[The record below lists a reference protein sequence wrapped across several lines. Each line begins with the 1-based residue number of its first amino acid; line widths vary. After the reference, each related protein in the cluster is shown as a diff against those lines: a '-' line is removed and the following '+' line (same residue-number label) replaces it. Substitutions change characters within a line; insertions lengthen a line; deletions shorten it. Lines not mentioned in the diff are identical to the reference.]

1 MYSFNFL
8 TMGLKSATTLMHT
21 YPPRWY
27 RAVLTVARYIVLAL
41 SVGMIVWITRDTIDG
56 VSLLSSPGY
65 MRYQFGVC
73 LFFLFDIVLETFGV
87 PRGERWRWLRDHL
100 LFILV
105 SVPWLSLFGWWHLE
119 LSPTVAYLVKFI
131 PMIRTGYVV
140 ALVTGALTANK
151 AVSLLAVYVM
161 WTAASVYFGSLM
173 FFVEESPV
181 NPQVDSWPTAMWW
194 ASVSMTTL
202 GSSINAVTA
211 TGRVLGV
218 ILSGEGL
225 MLLPVFT
232 VYVTNAVQTRER
244 QGALALDSFR
254 RGKMA
259 PVPGKNNGKEEKN
272 NENP

>member
-1 MYSFNFL
+1 MRVK
-8 TMGLKSATTLMHT
+8 TDGTATTG

-27 RAVLTVARYIVLAL
+27 RVVLTVARYIVLAL
-41 SVGMIVWITRDTIDG
+41 SVGMIVWITRDTVAG
-56 VSLLSSPGY
+56 VSLMSSQGY
-65 MRYQFGVC
+65 MRYQLWVC
-73 LFFLFDIVLETFGV
+73 LFFLCDIVLETFGV
-87 PRGERWRWLRDHL
+87 PFGRRWRWVRNHL
-100 LFILV
+100 LFVLV
-105 SVPWLSLFGWWHLE
+105 SVPWLSLFGWCHVE
-119 LSPTVAYLVKFI
+119 LSPSVSYLVKFI

-140 ALVTGALTANK
+140 ALVTGALTSNR

-181 NPQVDSWPTAMWW
+181 NPQVDSWATAMWW

-202 GSSINAVTA
+202 GSSVDAVTA

-244 QGALALDSFR
+244 RGAMALDSFR
-254 RGKMA
+254 RPAAGPA
-259 PVPGKNNGKEEKN
+259 EEKKTETGGDVA
-272 NENP
+272 ENT

>member
-1 MYSFNFL
+1 
-8 TMGLKSATTLMHT
+8 MGSRSASAQINV

-56 VSLLSSPGY
+56 ISLLSSPGY

-73 LFFLFDIVLETFGV
+73 LFFLFDIMLETFGV
-87 PRGERWRWLRDHL
+87 PRRERWRWLRNHL

-202 GSSINAVTA
+202 GSSINAVTV
-211 TGRVLGV
+211 TGRVLGI

-259 PVPGKNNGKEEKN
+259 QVLGKNNGKEEKN
-272 NENP
+272 KENP

>member
-1 MYSFNFL
+1 
-8 TMGLKSATTLMHT
+8 MGLKSAATLMPG

-27 RAVLTVARYIVLAL
+27 RAVLVLARYIVLAL
-41 SVGMIVWITRDTIDG
+41 SVGMIVWITRDTIAG
-56 VSLLSSPGY
+56 LSLMASPGY

-87 PRGERWRWLRDHL
+87 PRGSRCRWLRRHL
-100 LFILV
+100 LFVLV
-105 SVPWLSLFGWWHLE
+105 SVPWLSLFGWFRLE
-119 LSPTVAYLVKFI
+119 LSPTVAYLVRFI

-140 ALVTGALTANK
+140 ALVTGALTANR

-161 WTAASVYFGSLM
+161 WTAASVYFGSLL

-202 GSSINAVTA
+202 GSSVHAVTA

-218 ILSGEGL
+218 ILSSEGL

-232 VYVTNAVQTRER
+232 VYVTNAVQMREQR
-244 QGALALDSFR
+244 GALALDSFR
-254 RGKMA
+254 RRKME
-259 PVPGKNNGKEEKN
+259 PTEEKKASEEAN
-272 NENP
+272 DGENH